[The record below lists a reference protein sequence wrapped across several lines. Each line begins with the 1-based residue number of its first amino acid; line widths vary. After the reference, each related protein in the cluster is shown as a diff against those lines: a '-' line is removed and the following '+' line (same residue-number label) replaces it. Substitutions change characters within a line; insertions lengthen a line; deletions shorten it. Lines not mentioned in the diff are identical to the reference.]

1 MSVNHGGNWH
11 RRKTA
16 SVILHVLFSTY
27 MWVSGAQIH
36 DPAVTESAGNS
47 GTIQSREIWEGCSSS
62 VCEYCNS
69 SIVTCLLKSFHFLCN
84 ESLKYNNRQFPTSRS
99 PSQHDKYVRETS
111 AGPHV
116 FSITN
121 VLAFLNRQW
130 HIGQCVTVGKI
141 PSQVKPVFN
150 LQMATKLVQALFP

>member
-1 MSVNHGGNWH
+1 MEGIWH

-27 MWVSGAQIH
+27 MSVSGAQIH
-36 DPAVTESAGNS
+36 DPALTESAGNS

-84 ESLKYNNRQFPTSRS
+84 ESLKYNNRQFPTRRS
-99 PSQHDKYVRETS
+99 PSQHDKYVRKERDLCR
-111 AGPHV
+111 PPCV
-116 FSITN
+116 F
-121 VLAFLNRQW
+121 
-130 HIGQCVTVGKI
+130 HHQCTGI
-141 PSQVKPVFN
+141 PK
-150 LQMATKLVQALFP
+150 QAMTYWTMCNCW